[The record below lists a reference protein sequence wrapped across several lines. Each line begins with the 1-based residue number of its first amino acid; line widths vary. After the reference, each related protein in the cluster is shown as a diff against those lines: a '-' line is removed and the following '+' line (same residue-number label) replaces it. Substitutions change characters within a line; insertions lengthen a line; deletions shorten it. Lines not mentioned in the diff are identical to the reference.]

1 MTTKL
6 STLPPEWARQTRL
19 LIGWPSD
26 GELWEDH
33 LEPAQAE
40 VAAFAN
46 HVLAGGRDGVEDAAA
61 VTLVAYGAEAEAAA
75 RAAAPKAQVFN
86 TPMGDTWLRD
96 TGPLF
101 SRVNGR
107 LAARRFQ
114 FNGWGEKYLFEPDK
128 DISVRLAADQSA
140 TLTELPFVL
149 EGGSVDWDD
158 NGWLLTTEECLL
170 NPNRNIGWTRDI
182 AEEKLCDALG
192 MSEVIWIT
200 QGLVNDHTD
209 GHIDNLARFV
219 GPGHVVCQSP
229 NGADDPNADRLLAI
243 VEELRSWRSKDGS
256 ALTVSL
262 VPSPGLVE
270 DEEGEAMA
278 ASHMNFV
285 ITNGVVVLPVYNEKG
300 ADAVKALTP
309 LFPGRT
315 VVASSAKAILS
326 GGGAFHCISQQ
337 IPA

>member
-1 MTTKL
+1 MTTSL
-6 STLPPEWARQTRL
+6 LPLPPEWAKQTRL

-26 GELWEDH
+26 GELWEEN

-46 HVLAGGRDGVEDAAA
+46 AVLTGGADGEDSAAS
-61 VTLVAYGAEAEAAA
+61 VTLVAYGDEAVEAA
-75 RAAAPKAQVFN
+75 RAASPGAEVFE

-101 SRVNGR
+101 SRVDGR
-107 LAARRFQ
+107 LTARRFE

-128 DISVRLAADQSA
+128 DISVRLAANEGA
-140 TLTELPFVL
+140 TLSEFPFVL

-170 NPNRNIGWTRDI
+170 NPNRNVGWDRQT
-182 AEEKLCDALG
+182 AEQKLCEALG

-200 QGLVNDHTD
+200 QGLMNDHTD

-229 NGADDPNADRLLAI
+229 NGDDDPNADRLLAI
-243 VEELRSWRSKDGS
+243 AEELRAWRAKDGS

-262 VPSPGLVE
+262 VPSPGRVE
-270 DEEGEAMA
+270 DEEGEVMA
-278 ASHMNFV
+278 ASHMNFL
-285 ITNGVVVLPVYNEKG
+285 ISNGVVVLPIYNERG
-300 ADAVKALTP
+300 QDAVKALTP
-309 LFPGRT
+309 LFPGRK